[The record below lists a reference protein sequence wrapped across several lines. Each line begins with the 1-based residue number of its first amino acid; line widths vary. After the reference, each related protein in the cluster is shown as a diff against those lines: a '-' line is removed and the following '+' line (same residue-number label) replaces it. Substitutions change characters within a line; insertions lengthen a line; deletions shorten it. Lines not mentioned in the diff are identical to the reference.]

1 MVHEILRF
9 EKWSNLIG
17 WEPFSKYLKNEKSF
31 RHAVFAEISRTLSW
45 MNSKNVRK
53 IICISFRVKYK
64 KPNLWA
70 CPGMFGQTR
79 DTMKYIFDFYSI
91 RSTTMQNLGV
101 YTKVVHEILRFA
113 KWSNLIGWEH
123 FSKYLKN
130 EKSFRHA
137 VFAEVSRTKS
147 LMNTEN
153 FRKILL
159 PVFEKSA
166 KNHIY
171 RHVRA
176 CPGMFGRT
184 RDISK
189 HIYDSFSIR
198 STIMQNMV
206 VYT

>member
-1 MVHEILRF
+1 MRF

-17 WEPFSKYLKNEKSF
+17 WEPFSKYLEN
-31 RHAVFAEISRTLSW
+31 
-45 MNSKNVRK
+45 
-53 IICISFRVKYK
+53 
-64 KPNLWA
+64 
-70 CPGMFGQTR
+70 
-79 DTMKYIFDFYSI
+79 
-91 RSTTMQNLGV
+91 QN
-101 YTKVVHEILRFA
+101 
-113 KWSNLIGWEH
+113 
-123 FSKYLKN
+123 
-130 EKSFRHA
+130 SFRHA

-153 FRKILL
+153 FRKILS

-198 STIMQNMV
+198 STIMQNMG
-206 VYT
+206 VYTLVVQEILRFVKWIPLRKKVNFDHFRTAVTFDRMIEMTWNLVWS